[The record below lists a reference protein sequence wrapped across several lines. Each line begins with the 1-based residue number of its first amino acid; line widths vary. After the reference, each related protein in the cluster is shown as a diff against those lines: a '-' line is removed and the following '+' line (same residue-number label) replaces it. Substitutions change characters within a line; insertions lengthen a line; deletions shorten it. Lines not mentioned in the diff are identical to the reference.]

1 MTYPVTQRH
10 VATAAGVSQAVVSL
24 VLSGGGDRLPWP
36 TRQRVH
42 AAVDA
47 LGYVPNRSAQRLRA
61 KRTWSIGCVLPD
73 ISNPY
78 YPALQRGVQEVAAA
92 AGYDVVAMHTDGTP
106 EQEQRLLAWGRERR
120 VDGLV
125 GVFFTLSERELG
137 ALAEDG
143 VAILRVEPRRGSDIV
158 LPLDNIYV
166 DNRRAAKEAAEHLIR
181 RGHRR
186 IAMLSVD
193 HGPGPERTAGYGT
206 AMAEAGLPAQL
217 ALQASFTP
225 EAGSAGMR
233 SLLAGAQRPTAVF
246 AANDLMALGAM
257 MILREHGL
265 QVPGDVAVMGFDDI
279 EAARW
284 VTPALTTVNQFQVAV
299 GRVSA
304 EMLLQR
310 LAGLPPGTA
319 GRQREMPF
327 QLMLRES
334 A

>member
-1 MTYPVTQRH
+1 MHSVTQRH
-10 VATAAGVSQAVVSL
+10 VAAAAGVSQAVVSL
-24 VLSGGGDRLPWP
+24 VLSGGGDRLPSL
-36 TRQRVH
+36 TRQRVQ
-42 AAVDA
+42 AAADA

-61 KRTWSIGCVLPD
+61 KCTWTIACVLPD
-73 ISNPY
+73 ICNPY
-78 YPALQRGVQEVAAA
+78 YPALERGVQEVAAA
-92 AGYDVVAMHTDGTP
+92 AGYDVIAVHTDGTP
-106 EQEQRLLAWGRERR
+106 AQERRLLDWGRERR

-125 GVFFTLSERELG
+125 GVFFTLSGLELG
-137 ALAEDG
+137 ALAEHG
-143 VAILRVEPRRGSDIV
+143 VAVLRVEARRKSDTV

-166 DNRRAAKEAAEHLIR
+166 DNRRAAKEAVEHLIR

-186 IAMLSVD
+186 IAMLSVNG
-193 HGPGPERTAGYGT
+193 GPGPERVAGYAA
-206 AMAEAGLPAQL
+206 AMAEANLPAQL
-217 ALQASFTP
+217 EVQASFTP
-225 EAGSAGMR
+225 EAGSAGML
-233 SLLAGAQRPTAVF
+233 SLLAGAVQPTAVF

-257 MILREHGL
+257 MTLRDHGL

-284 VTPALTTVNQFQVAV
+284 VTPALTTVNQFQRTL
-299 GRVSA
+299 GRASA

-327 QLMLRES
+327 QLMMRES

>member
-1 MTYPVTQRH
+1 
-10 VATAAGVSQAVVSL
+10 VVSL
-24 VLSGGGDRLPWP
+24 VLSGGGDHLPSL
-36 TRQRVH
+36 TRERVQ
-42 AAVDA
+42 AAATA

-61 KRTWSIGCVLPD
+61 KRTWTIACVLPD

-78 YPALQRGVQEVAAA
+78 YPALEQGVQEVAAA
-92 AGYDVVAMHTDGTP
+92 AGYDVIAVHTDGTP
-106 EQEQRLLAWGRERR
+106 EQEKRLLGWGRERR

-125 GVFFTLSERELG
+125 GVFFTLSGLELG
-137 ALAEDG
+137 VLAENNLA
-143 VAILRVEPRRGSDIV
+143 VLRVEARRKSETV

-166 DNRRAAKEAAEHLIR
+166 DNRRAAKEATEHLIR

-186 IAMLSVD
+186 IAMLSVNG
-193 HGPGPERTAGYGT
+193 GPGPERAAGYAF
-206 AMAEAGLPAQL
+206 AMAEAGLPAEME
-217 ALQASFTP
+217 LQASFTP
-225 EAGSAGMR
+225 EAGSAGMS
-233 SLLAGAQRPTAVF
+233 SLLAGTVRPTAVF

-257 MILREHGL
+257 MTLRERGL

-284 VTPALTTVNQFQVAV
+284 VTPALTTVNQFQRAL

-310 LAGLPPGTA
+310 LAGLPPGTT

-327 QLMLRES
+327 QLMIRES